1 MRYQKLNPNNL
12 STHDLSI
19 LVNFVI
25 GRGKGKFF
33 LNLFLNNNDSY
44 VITIIIITVEDIIT
58 QH

>member
-1 MRYQKLNPNNL
+1 MWYQRLNSNNL

-19 LVNFVI
+19 LMNFVI
-25 GRGKGKFF
+25 GGGKGKFF

-44 VITIIIITVEDIIT
+44 VIIIIIITVEDTIT